1 MNLFSNNFELINF
14 NYFLK
19 FFTQLLPENELVMIR
34 KYYHWIF
41 LCLALGQTSIVV
53 AQFDGYY
60 DAEDYQGLDSL
71 YIYFAPQSQALL
83 RDKET
88 LAILDKVADFLL
100 NNPAF
105 RLRLDGHTEVNEMG
119 IESENELLGI
129 KRADKVRHYLETKG
143 VPKCKIHLESYGSS
157 EPIFDTDSI
166 PVLASE
172 RLKKTI
178 PSDNTMSNYYK
189 KHHMKTP
196 KKIKKRIQ
204 AYESHQEETTQH
216 SIRSVKTNRRV
227 ECHFYL
233 NENQNIT
240 MNFLPSDTLEIADTV
255 NRQLVFNHN
264 TITPANMEIALQIAQ
279 NALQNNPNTSIVIC
293 RFDSVSPKL
302 ENRMTFLID
311 HFTANL
317 TKKPIYFSLFPCD
330 KWKIYVGLY
339 NSVCRKEELE

>member
-1 MNLFSNNFELINF
+1 M
-14 NYFLK
+14 
-19 FFTQLLPENELVMIR
+19 MIK
-34 KYYHWIF
+34 KYYCW
-41 LCLALGQTSIVV
+41 LLVCLLLGQISIVE

-71 YIYFAPQSQALL
+71 YIYFAPQSQALQ

-88 LAILDKVADFLL
+88 LAMLDKVADFLL

-105 RLRLDGHTEVNEMG
+105 RVRLDGHTEADEMG
-119 IESENELLGI
+119 MESENELLGI
-129 KRADKVRHYLETKG
+129 KRADKVRRYLETKG
-143 VPKCKIHLESYGSS
+143 VPKCKMHLESYGSS

-166 PVLASE
+166 PILASE

-178 PSDNTMSNYYK
+178 PPNEIMSDYYK
-189 KHHMKTP
+189 KQKKHHKTP
-196 KKIKKRIQ
+196 KKVKKQIQ
-204 AYESHQEETTQH
+204 FYENHEEETAHH

-240 MNFLPSDTLEIADTV
+240 LDFLPTDTLNIADTV

-264 TITPANMEIALQIAQ
+264 TITPANMEIALKMAQ
-279 NALQNNPNTSIVIC
+279 NALQTNPNTSIIIC

-311 HFTANL
+311 HFTAKL

-330 KWKIYVGLY
+330 EWKIYVGLY